1 MNVKDDGIDIVEDG
15 GDTNID
21 GMEDERANLFLGFFF
36 FHHVHKVFM
45 YYRILVILLLY
56 SI

>member
-36 FHHVHKVFM
+36 SIM
-45 YYRILVILLLY
+45 YIRCLCIIEF
-56 SI
+56 